1 VKTFQSLSSLAPH
14 SVRGTFLKLKNGLK
28 AESVAQEWKVN
39 EMSEEH
45 VKIQIK
51 IQKDIH
57 PKIYNYL
64 REITKT
70 RRCEAARMLMQKA
83 LNDKALIENI
93 LNLLPNY
100 SLVIAQTKVDEAK
113 ESKNQD
119 KEDLSF
125 LDDLKFTP
133 EDFENH

>member
-1 VKTFQSLSSLAPH
+1 
-14 SVRGTFLKLKNGLK
+14 
-28 AESVAQEWKVN
+28 
-39 EMSEEH
+39 MSEDY

-57 PKIYNYL
+57 PEIYKYL
-64 REITKT
+64 CEISKP
-70 RRCEAARMLMQKA
+70 RRCEAARMLMKKAFDQKA
-83 LNDKALIENI
+83 LVDNVLQALPLYN
-93 LNLLPNY
+93 
-100 SLVIAQTKVDEAK
+100 LVIAQTKVDEAK

>member
-1 VKTFQSLSSLAPH
+1 
-14 SVRGTFLKLKNGLK
+14 
-28 AESVAQEWKVN
+28 
-39 EMSEEH
+39 MSEEH

-125 LDDLKFTP
+125 LDDFLFTP
-133 EDFENH
+133 EDFENR